1 MTLYTLR
8 SPVSITAESS
18 WTGSQRAGENDDEAD
33 GVKTG
38 RDGDVENAGLDEMG
52 RIDAQYRACAEGIAL
67 KEIIYLKRTRNLYSN
82 VYCFLI
88 FEWSFFMDK

>member
-1 MTLYTLR
+1 
-8 SPVSITAESS
+8 
-18 WTGSQRAGENDDEAD
+18 
-33 GVKTG
+33 
-38 RDGDVENAGLDEMG
+38 MG